1 MGYPIT
7 IDEFKTFFAKD
18 FDYGT
23 EITQVSD
30 VDISKAMVEAGM
42 NFNEKLFDCV
52 EEKKMIFS
60 YLTAYYLVVDINN
73 ANTQGASNNGGLV
86 TYRQVRNVAESF
98 KVPNWVSENPM
109 LSQFAQNGYGLK
121 YITMIYPYLI
131 GNMGVVPGAT
141 LP

>member
-1 MGYPIT
+1 MAYCIT
-7 IDEFKTFFAKD
+7 IDEFKAYFPKD
-18 FDYGT
+18 FDYGN

-30 VDISKAMVEAGM
+30 TDIVKAMTEARM
-42 NFNEKLFDCV
+42 NFNEKLFDCE
-52 EEKKMIFS
+52 EEKKLIFS

-73 ANTQGASNNGGLV
+73 TNTQGASNNGGLV

>member
-7 IDEFKTFFAKD
+7 IDDFKTFFAKD

-23 EITQVSD
+23 DITQVSD
-30 VDISKAMVEAGM
+30 ADIAKAMVEAGM
-42 NFNEKLFDCV
+42 NFNEKLFDCI
-52 EEKKMIFS
+52 EEKKLIFS

-73 ANTQGASNNGGLV
+73 TNTQGASNNGGLV

-98 KVPNWVSENPM
+98 KVPKWVEENPM

>member
-30 VDISKAMVEAGM
+30 ADISKAMVEAGM
-42 NFNEKLFDCV
+42 NFNEKLFGSE
-52 EEKKMIFS
+52 EEKKIIFS
-60 YLTAYYLVVDINN
+60 YLTAYYLVVDMNN
-73 ANTQGASNNGGLV
+73 VNTQGASNNGGLV

>member
-1 MGYPIT
+1 MAYQIS
-7 IDEFKTFFAKD
+7 INDFKTFFNKD
-18 FDYGT
+18 FVYGN
-23 EITQVSD
+23 EIDQVSD
-30 VDISKAMVEAGM
+30 ADISRAILEARM
-42 NFNEKLFDCV
+42 NFNEKLFDNDD
-52 EEKKMIFS
+52 EKKLIYL

-73 ANTQGASNNGGLV
+73 TNTQGASNNGGLV

-98 KVPNWVSENPM
+98 KIPKWVEENPM

-131 GNMGVVPGAT
+131 GNMGVVPGAS

>member
-52 EEKKMIFS
+52 EEKKIIFS

-73 ANTQGASNNGGLV
+73 ANTQGASNNGGLL

-98 KVPNWVSENPM
+98 KVPKWVEESPM
-109 LSQFAQNGYGLK
+109 FSQFSQNGYGLK
-121 YITMIYPYLI
+121 YLTMIYPYLI
-131 GNMGVVPGAT
+131 GNVGIVGGAT

>member
-1 MGYPIT
+1 M
-7 IDEFKTFFAKD
+7 
-18 FDYGT
+18 
-23 EITQVSD
+23 
-30 VDISKAMVEAGM
+30 
-42 NFNEKLFDCV
+42 
-52 EEKKMIFS
+52 
-60 YLTAYYLVVDINN
+60 VVDINN

>member
-1 MGYPIT
+1 MSYPIT
-7 IDEFKTFFAKD
+7 IEEFKEYFSKD

-23 EITQVSD
+23 EPDQVSD
-30 VDISKAMVEAGM
+30 AEIARAMAEAGM
-42 NFNEKLFDCV
+42 NYNEAILTCC
-52 EEKKMIFS
+52 ESKKIIFA

-98 KVPNWVSENPM
+98 KVPKWIEENPM

-131 GNMGVVPGAT
+131 GNVGVVPGAT

>member
-1 MGYPIT
+1 MYPIT
-7 IDEFKTFFAKD
+7 ISEFKTFFAKD
-18 FDYGT
+18 FIYGD
-23 EITQVSD
+23 EIDQVSD
-30 VDISKAMVEAGM
+30 IDITKAMTEASM
-42 NFNEKLFDCV
+42 NFNEQLFESI
-52 EEKKMIFS
+52 EEKKLVFS

-121 YITMIYPYLI
+121 YITLIYPYLI
-131 GNMGVVPGAT
+131 GTMGVVPGAT

>member
-7 IDEFKTFFAKD
+7 IDEFKEYFSKD
-18 FDYGT
+18 FEYGT
-23 EITQVSD
+23 EQDQVSD
-30 VDISKAMVEAGM
+30 AEIARAMAEAGM
-42 NFNEKLFDCV
+42 NYNEAMLTEC
-52 EEKKMIFS
+52 ESKKIIFA

-73 ANTQGASNNGGLV
+73 ANTQGASNNGGLL

-98 KVPNWVSENPM
+98 KVPKWVEENPM

-121 YITMIYPYLI
+121 YLTMIYPYLI
-131 GNMGVVPGAT
+131 GNVGIVGGAT